1 MPFAWSSLIVTL
13 IAVLLGFALGWWPL
27 AVWTERSMKSERMP
41 RPTLRS
47 LRLAAAITTAGV
59 FGLLALRF
67 GLSWTLPALLA
78 FAACATVLSIVDL
91 AEKRLPNAVVF
102 PALGAVAVL
111 LVPATWATG
120 EWMSLVWALVGSA
133 AMFAVYF
140 VLALISPAS
149 MGMGDVKLALVI
161 GLLLGWFGMSAWL
174 VGLLAAF
181 VVGGVIAIVALA
193 LKRVTL
199 RGSIPFGPSML
210 AGALVAVLLVG
221 PAVG

>member
-1 MPFAWSSLIVTL
+1 MPL
-13 IAVLLGFALGWWPL
+13 IASALIAALAGFVLGWWLL
-27 AVWTERSMKSERMP
+27 AAWTERSMKGERMP
-41 RPTLRS
+41 RRTLR
-47 LRLAAAITTAGV
+47 LTAAITTAIV
-59 FGLLALRF
+59 FAVLVLRF

-111 LVPATWATG
+111 LVPVTWATG
-120 EWMSLVWALVGSA
+120 VWMSLVWALVGSA

-161 GLLLGWFGMSAWL
+161 GLLLGWFGLSTWL

-181 VVGGVIAIVALA
+181 VVGGVIALVALV

-210 AGALVAVLLVG
+210 VGALVAVMLVG
-221 PAVG
+221 PQYLG